1 MEKRDN
7 LLIAVDAGHG
17 GWDNGASMDGRM
29 EKDDNL
35 ALARLVRDELA
46 GQCVNVLMTRDSD
59 VFVELKDRADMA
71 NAANAD
77 LFISLHRN
85 SYTEHTPTSNGVENW
100 IYLTAPEA
108 TAEKA
113 AQLVLDEVVQAGV
126 QTNRGV
132 QRGNYY
138 VVRKTKMPAML
149 LESGYIIDE
158 EDNRLYDQYLPQ
170 YAKAIAKGALKY
182 FNIPYRE
189 DKPCRPPFPDGSE
202 YERVSLA
209 QRLLLREGYQPGS
222 IDGLYGPKTRS
233 AILMFQRDHFLE
245 PTGVPDDE
253 TLSAMLG

>member
-1 MEKRDN
+1 MEQRDN

-17 GWDNGASMDGRM
+17 GWDNGASRGGRL

-35 ALARLVRDELA
+35 ALALLVRDELN

-59 VFVELKDRADMA
+59 VFVELKDRADLA

-85 SYTEHTPTSNGVENW
+85 SYIEQTPTSKGVENW

-108 TAEKA
+108 TSGNA
-113 AQLVLDEVVQAGV
+113 ARLVLDEVVRAGV

-138 VVRKTKMPAML
+138 VLRKTKMPAML
-149 LESGYIIDE
+149 LESGYIIND
-158 EDNRLYDQYLPQ
+158 EDNRLYDQRLRE

-182 FNIPYRE
+182 FNVPYRE
-189 DKPCRPPFPDGSE
+189 DAPCRALFPEGPE
-202 YERVSLA
+202 YERVALA
-209 QRLLLREGYQPGS
+209 QRLLISYGYSPGP
-222 IDGLYGPKTRS
+222 IDGVYGFKTRS
-233 AILMFQRDHFLE
+233 AILMFQRDNLLE

-253 TLSAMLG
+253 TLLAMLG